1 MRNVVSITIISLFLG
16 ACASND
22 TVQIADKS
30 PIEYKDLS
38 LKEQKQLV
46 KEYWVV
52 EKRQEPKYPISAAR
66 KGLSGCVDLIVGINK
81 NGKTSGYKVKES
93 YPEGVFDD
101 HAAASLKN
109 WKWSATEVNVDKTP
123 VLTSIQLDFV
133 VSGAKNAKEAKTK
146 CGWNYKV

>member
-1 MRNVVSITIISLFLG
+1 MKNVVSITIISLFLG

-38 LKEQKQLV
+38 LKEQKELV
-46 KEYWVV
+46 KEYWVI

-81 NGKTSGYKVKES
+81 DGKTSGYKVRES

-109 WKWSATEVNVDKTP
+109 WKWAATEVNVDKTP
-123 VLTSIQLDFV
+123 VLTSIQLDFM
-133 VSGAKNAKEAKTK
+133 VSGSKNKVEAEKQ
-146 CGWNYKV
+146 CGFSHM